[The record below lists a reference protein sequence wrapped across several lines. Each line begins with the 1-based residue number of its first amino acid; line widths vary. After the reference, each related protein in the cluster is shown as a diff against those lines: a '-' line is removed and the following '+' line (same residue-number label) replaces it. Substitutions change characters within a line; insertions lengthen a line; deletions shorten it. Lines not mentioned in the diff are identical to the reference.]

1 MDLAPV
7 SFHPHSPCSAIS
19 PLQRGRCGVR
29 KRPSDALAEPRLE
42 DAAMESSWLCSTIDE
57 MDSEWIDLI
66 SIDFLI
72 VKITIVNNKPNFQT
86 NPNEKHDVQ
95 WASDLLSTQVALAEF
110 FFV

>member
-1 MDLAPV
+1 
-7 SFHPHSPCSAIS
+7 
-19 PLQRGRCGVR
+19 
-29 KRPSDALAEPRLE
+29 
-42 DAAMESSWLCSTIDE
+42 